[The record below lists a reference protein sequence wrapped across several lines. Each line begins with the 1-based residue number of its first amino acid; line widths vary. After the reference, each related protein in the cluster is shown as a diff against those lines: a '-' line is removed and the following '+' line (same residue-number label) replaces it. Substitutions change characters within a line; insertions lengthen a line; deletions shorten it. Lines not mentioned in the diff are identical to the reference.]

1 MIIAQWT
8 CEVPAVKR
16 EALLRFVT
24 REMRAIYL
32 AHGCRRHELQ
42 VPVAS
47 PTKYFPFHADRPPTE
62 YVEQL
67 AFGDQGAFEAFLK
80 AMDADPAARSAT
92 ARYEAEFGVYN
103 CAFTLLGREA

>member
-8 CEVPAVKR
+8 CEVPADQR
-16 EALLRFVT
+16 EGLLRFVR

-47 PTKYFPFHADRPPTE
+47 PSKYFPFHEDRTPTE

-67 AFGDQGAFEAFLK
+67 TFADRGALEAFLK
-80 AMDADPAARSAT
+80 AMDSDPVARSAT
-92 ARYEAEFGVYN
+92 ARYETDFGVYN
-103 CAFTLLGREA
+103 CAFTLLALEE